1 MSIST
6 PKVTRSKIN
15 YPDSDGKPMAENTLQ
30 FQWIVTIKEGLDHV
44 YHDRPNVFVAGDLL
58 WYPAEGYPKIRQA
71 PDALVAFGRPKGYR
85 GSYMQWVEGGIPPQA
100 VFEVLSPGNRAAELA
115 RKFEFYEKYGVEE
128 YYIYDPDRVKL
139 TGFRR
144 SEGRL
149 APIAEMKGWT
159 SPLLGIRFDM
169 SGPELVIYG
178 PDGQRFLTYQELAD
192 DRDQAKQDA
201 SRRRGA
207 RSRRRGA
214 RLRRR
219 GARSPH
225 PRPGGREAEG

>member
-115 RKFEFYEKYGVEE
+115 QKFKFYEKYGVEE

-149 APIAEMKGWT
+149 APIAEMKG
-159 SPLLGIRFDM
+159 SDQPAPGHPLRYVRARAGDLRPGWPAFPDL
-169 SGPELVIYG
+169 SG
-178 PDGQRFLTYQELAD
+178 AC
-192 DRDQAKQDA
+192 
-201 SRRRGA
+201 RR
-207 RSRRRGA
+207 
-214 RLRRR
+214 
-219 GARSPH
+219 
-225 PRPGGREAEG
+225 PRPGKAGGAIAPPGSAIASPATWRPRGRGLSG